1 MTMTTIPKRKK
12 KPAPFKFKP
21 FSKKQ
26 MKVLTWWKPNSP
38 VKDYDG
44 IICDGSIRA
53 GKTVSMALSYVM
65 WAMESFEGENFG
77 MCGKTIGSHRR
88 NVITP
93 LKKMLKSRGYKVK
106 DHRSENMLT
115 ITKDGVTN
123 YFYIFGGK
131 DESSQDLIQG
141 ITAAGMFFDEVA
153 LMVQSFVNQ
162 ATGRL
167 SVTGSKM
174 WFNCNPAGP
183 YHWFKEKWLDQK
195 KEKNLLHLKFSMDD
209 NLSLDEKTKSRYH
222 RMYSGVFYR
231 RYIKGEWAAASGLIF
246 DMFDEK
252 VHKVESVDRNYVEY
266 YVSCDYGTQNA
277 MAYGLWG
284 KCIEEGSKEVWY
296 KIKEYHYSGRDTEK
310 QKTDQEY
317 YEDYEEFVGDLPIK
331 GTVVD
336 PSAASF
342 IAVLMRNKRKVYKA
356 RNNVKEGIGNVG
368 IALNTGIAYFNDCCV
383 ETFKEFASYIW
394 DEKAIQRGEDK
405 PLKENDHHMDETRYF
420 INTIVFGL
428 RKKKKRKRG
437 EAA

>member
-26 MKVLTWWKPNSP
+26 LKVLTWWKPNSP

-93 LKKMLKSRGYKVK
+93 LKKMLKSRGYRVK

-115 ITKDGVTN
+115 ITKDSVTN
-123 YFYIFGGK
+123 FFYIFGGK

-209 NLSLDEKTKSRYH
+209 NLSLDEKTKRRYH

-246 DMFDEK
+246 DMFDENK
-252 VHKVESVDRNYVEY
+252 HKVPTIQREYVEY
-266 YVSCDYGTQNA
+266 FVSCDYGTQNA
-277 MAYGLWG
+277 MVYGLWG
-284 KCIEEGSKEVWY
+284 KCIEKGEEVWY
-296 KIKEYHYSGRDTEK
+296 KVKEYRYSGRETEK

-317 YEDYEEFVGDLPIK
+317 YEDFEGFVGDLPIR

-342 IAVLMRNKRKVYKA
+342 IALLVRNKRKVYKA

-368 IALNTGIAYFNDCCV
+368 VALNTGIIYFNDCCN
-383 ETFKEFASYIW
+383 ETFQEFASYIW
-394 DEKAIQRGEDK
+394 DEKSVKRGEDK

-420 INTIVFGL
+420 VNTIIYGL
-428 RKKKKRKRG
+428 RKKRKKKRG

>member
-65 WAMESFEGENFG
+65 WAMETFEGENFG

-106 DHRSENMLT
+106 DHRSENMLS
-115 ITKDGVTN
+115 ITKDGITN
-123 YFYIFGGK
+123 FFYIFGGK

-141 ITAAGMFFDEVA
+141 ITLAGCFFDEVA
-153 LMVQSFVNQ
+153 LMVRSFVDQ
-162 ATGRL
+162 ATGRC
-167 SVTGSKM
+167 SVEGSKI

-183 YHWFKEKWLDQK
+183 YHWFKLEWLDK
-195 KEKNLLHLKFSMDD
+195 RKEKNLLHLKFTMDD
-209 NLSLDEKTKSRYH
+209 NLSLSKKTKQRYYKL
-222 RMYSGVFYR
+222 YSGVFFK
-231 RYIKGEWAAASGLIF
+231 RYILGLWAAASGLVF
-246 DMFDEK
+246 DMFKEE
-252 VHKVESVDRNYVEY
+252 VHKVESIDRNYTEY

-284 KCIEEGSKEVWY
+284 KCIEEDGKEVWY

-317 YEDYEEFVGDLPIK
+317 YEDFEEFVDDLPIK

-368 IALNTGIAYFNDCCV
+368 IALNTGRAYFNDCCV

-420 INTIVFGL
+420 INTIIFGL
-428 RKKKKRKRG
+428 RKKKKKKRG

>member
-1 MTMTTIPKRKK
+1 MTMTTIPKRNK

-26 MKVLTWWKPNSP
+26 LKVLTWWKPSSP
-38 VKDYDG
+38 VKGYDG

-93 LKKMLKSRGYKVK
+93 LKKMLKSRGYRVK

-115 ITKDGVTN
+115 INKDGVTN
-123 YFYIFGGK
+123 FFYIFGGK

-209 NLSLDEKTKSRYH
+209 NLSLDEKTKRRYH

-246 DMFDEK
+246 DMFDENK
-252 VHKVESVDRNYVEY
+252 HKVPTIQREYVEY
-266 YVSCDYGTQNA
+266 FVSCDYGTQNA
-277 MAYGLWG
+277 MVYGLWG
-284 KCIEEGSKEVWY
+284 KCIEKGEEVWY
-296 KIKEYHYSGRDTEK
+296 KVKEYRYSGRETEK

-317 YEDYEEFVGDLPIK
+317 YEDFEGFVGDLPIR

-342 IAVLMRNKRKVYKA
+342 IALLVRNKRKVYKA

-368 IALNTGIAYFNDCCV
+368 VALNTGIIYFNDCCN

-394 DEKAIQRGEDK
+394 DEKSVERGEEK

-420 INTIVFGL
+420 VNTIIYGL
-428 RKKKKRKRG
+428 RKKKKKKRG

>member
-1 MTMTTIPKRKK
+1 MTMATIPKRKK

-26 MKVLTWWKPNSP
+26 LKVLTWWKPNSP

-123 YFYIFGGK
+123 FFYIFGGK

-209 NLSLDEKTKSRYH
+209 NLSLDEKTKRRYH

-284 KCIEEGSKEVWY
+284 KFIEEGDKEVWY

-368 IALNTGIAYFNDCCV
+368 IALNTGRTYFNDCCV

-420 INTIVFGL
+420 INTIIFGL
-428 RKKKKRKRG
+428 RKKKKRK
-437 EAA
+437 

>member
-26 MKVLTWWKPNSP
+26 LKVLTWWKPNSP
-38 VKDYDG
+38 VNNYDG

-123 YFYIFGGK
+123 FFYIFGGK
-131 DESSQDLIQG
+131 DEASQDLIQG
-141 ITAAGMFFDEVA
+141 ITLAGCFFDEVV
-153 LMVQSFVNQ
+153 LMVRSFVNQ
-162 ATGRL
+162 ATGRC
-167 SVTGSKM
+167 SVEGSKV
-174 WFNCNPAGP
+174 WFNCNPGGP
-183 YHWFKEKWLDQK
+183 YHWFKTEWLDK
-195 KEKNLLHLKFSMDD
+195 AKEKNLLHIRFTMDD
-209 NLSLDEKTKSRYH
+209 NLSLSEKVKQRYYK
-222 RMYSGVFYR
+222 MYSGVFFK
-231 RYIKGEWAAASGLIF
+231 RYILGLWAAASGLIF
-246 DMFDEK
+246 DMFDEDK
-252 VHKVESVDRNYVEY
+252 HKVPTIEREYVEY
-266 YVSCDYGTQNA
+266 FVSCDYGTQNA
-277 MAYGLWG
+277 MVYGLWG
-284 KCIEEGSKEVWY
+284 KCIEKGEEVWY

-317 YEDYEEFVGDLPIK
+317 YEDYEEFVGGLPIK

-342 IAVLMRNKRKVYKA
+342 IAVLVRNKRKVYKA

-368 IALNTGIAYFNDCCV
+368 IALNTGRAFFNDCCV

-420 INTIVFGL
+420 INTIIFGL
-428 RKKKKRKRG
+428 RKKKKKKRG
-437 EAA
+437 EAT

>member
-26 MKVLTWWKPNSP
+26 LKVLTWWKPNSP

-123 YFYIFGGK
+123 FFYIFGGK
-131 DESSQDLIQG
+131 DEASQDLIQG
-141 ITAAGMFFDEVA
+141 ITLAGCFFDEVV
-153 LMVQSFVNQ
+153 LMVRSFVNQ
-162 ATGRL
+162 ATGRC
-167 SVTGSKM
+167 SVEGSKV
-174 WFNCNPAGP
+174 WFNCNPGGP
-183 YHWFKEKWLDQK
+183 YHWFKTEWLDK
-195 KEKNLLHLKFSMDD
+195 AREKNLLHIRFTMDD
-209 NLSLDEKTKSRYH
+209 NLSLSEKVKQRYYK
-222 RMYSGVFYR
+222 MYSGVFFK
-231 RYIKGEWAAASGLIF
+231 RYILGLWAAASGLIF
-246 DMFDEK
+246 DMFDEDK
-252 VHKVESVDRNYVEY
+252 HKVPTIQREY
-266 YVSCDYGTQNA
+266 IEYFVSCDYGTQNA
-277 MAYGLWG
+277 MVYGLWG
-284 KCIEEGSKEVWY
+284 KCIEKDKEVWY
-296 KIKEYHYSGRDTEK
+296 KVKEYRYSGRETEK

-317 YEDYEEFVGDLPIK
+317 YEDFEKFVGDLPIR

-342 IAVLMRNKRKVYKA
+342 IALLVRNKRKVYKA

-368 IALNTGIAYFNDCCV
+368 VALNTGIIYFNDCCN

-394 DEKAIQRGEDK
+394 DEKSVERGEDK

-420 INTIVFGL
+420 INTIIFGL

>member
-1 MTMTTIPKRKK
+1 MTMTTIPKRNK

-26 MKVLTWWKPNSP
+26 LKVLTWWKPSSP
-38 VKDYDG
+38 VKGYDG

-123 YFYIFGGK
+123 FFYIFGGK

-209 NLSLDEKTKSRYH
+209 NLSLDEKTKRRYH

-246 DMFDEK
+246 DMFDENK
-252 VHKVESVDRNYVEY
+252 HKVPTIQREYVEY
-266 YVSCDYGTQNA
+266 FVSCDYGTQNA
-277 MAYGLWG
+277 MVYGLWG
-284 KCIEEGSKEVWY
+284 KCIEKGEEVWY
-296 KIKEYHYSGRDTEK
+296 KVKEYRYSGRETEK

-317 YEDYEEFVGDLPIK
+317 YEDFEGFVGDLPIR

-342 IAVLMRNKRKVYKA
+342 IALLVRNKRKVYKA

-368 IALNTGIAYFNDCCV
+368 VALNTGIIYFNDCCN
-383 ETFKEFASYIW
+383 ETFTEFASYIW
-394 DEKAIQRGEDK
+394 DEKSVERGEDK

-420 INTIVFGL
+420 VNTIIYGL
-428 RKKKKRKRG
+428 RKKKKKKRG

>member
-1 MTMTTIPKRKK
+1 MIMTTIPKSNK

-26 MKVLTWWKPNSP
+26 LKVLTWWKPNSP

-123 YFYIFGGK
+123 FFYIFGGK

-174 WFNCNPAGP
+174 WLKLAT
-183 YHWFKEKWLDQK
+183 
-195 KEKNLLHLKFSMDD
+195 LHS
-209 NLSLDEKTKSRYH
+209 
-222 RMYSGVFYR
+222 
-231 RYIKGEWAAASGLIF
+231 
-246 DMFDEK
+246 DM
-252 VHKVESVDRNYVEY
+252 
-266 YVSCDYGTQNA
+266 
-277 MAYGLWG
+277 
-284 KCIEEGSKEVWY
+284 
-296 KIKEYHYSGRDTEK
+296 
-310 QKTDQEY
+310 
-317 YEDYEEFVGDLPIK
+317 
-331 GTVVD
+331 
-336 PSAASF
+336 
-342 IAVLMRNKRKVYKA
+342 
-356 RNNVKEGIGNVG
+356 
-368 IALNTGIAYFNDCCV
+368 
-383 ETFKEFASYIW
+383 
-394 DEKAIQRGEDK
+394 
-405 PLKENDHHMDETRYF
+405 
-420 INTIVFGL
+420 
-428 RKKKKRKRG
+428 
-437 EAA
+437 

>member
-26 MKVLTWWKPNSP
+26 LKVLTWWKPNSP
-38 VKDYDG
+38 VKNYDG

-77 MCGKTIGSHRR
+77 MCGKTISSHRR

-123 YFYIFGGK
+123 FFYIFGGK
-131 DESSQDLIQG
+131 DEASQDLIQG
-141 ITAAGMFFDEVA
+141 ITLAGCFFDEVV
-153 LMVQSFVNQ
+153 LMVRSFVNQ
-162 ATGRL
+162 ATGRC
-167 SVTGSKM
+167 SVEGSKV
-174 WFNCNPAGP
+174 WFNCNPGGP
-183 YHWFKEKWLDQK
+183 YHWFKTEWLDK
-195 KEKNLLHLKFSMDD
+195 AKEKNLLHIRFTMDD
-209 NLSLDEKTKSRYH
+209 NLSLSEKVKQRYYK
-222 RMYSGVFYR
+222 MYSGVFFK
-231 RYIKGEWAAASGLIF
+231 RYILGLWAAASGLIF
-246 DMFDEK
+246 DMFDEDK
-252 VHKVESVDRNYVEY
+252 HKVPTIPREYVEY
-266 YVSCDYGTQNA
+266 FVSCDYGTQNA
-277 MAYGLWG
+277 MVYGLWG
-284 KCIEEGSKEVWY
+284 KRIEKGKEVWY
-296 KIKEYHYSGRDTEK
+296 KVKEYRYSGRETEK

-317 YEDYEEFVGDLPIK
+317 YEDFEKFVGDLPIR

-342 IAVLMRNKRKVYKA
+342 IALLVRNKRKVYKA

-368 IALNTGIAYFNDCCV
+368 VALNTGIIYFNDCCN

-394 DEKAIQRGEDK
+394 DEKSVERGEDK

-420 INTIVFGL
+420 VNTVIYGL
-428 RKKKKRKRG
+428 RKKKKKKRG

>member
-1 MTMTTIPKRKK
+1 M
-12 KPAPFKFKP
+12 
-21 FSKKQ
+21 
-26 MKVLTWWKPNSP
+26 
-38 VKDYDG
+38 
-44 IICDGSIRA
+44 
-53 GKTVSMALSYVM
+53 
-65 WAMESFEGENFG
+65 
-77 MCGKTIGSHRR
+77 
-88 NVITP
+88 
-93 LKKMLKSRGYKVK
+93 
-106 DHRSENMLT
+106 
-115 ITKDGVTN
+115 
-123 YFYIFGGK
+123 
-131 DESSQDLIQG
+131 
-141 ITAAGMFFDEVA
+141 
-153 LMVQSFVNQ
+153 
-162 ATGRL
+162 
-167 SVTGSKM
+167 
-174 WFNCNPAGP
+174 
-183 YHWFKEKWLDQK
+183 DQK

-209 NLSLDEKTKSRYH
+209 NLSLDEKTKRRYH

-252 VHKVESVDRNYVEY
+252 LHKVDSVDRNYVEY

-284 KCIEEGSKEVWY
+284 KCIEEGDKEVWY

-317 YEDYEEFVGDLPIK
+317 YEDYERFVGDLPIK

-368 IALNTGIAYFNDCCV
+368 IALNTGRAYFNDCCV

-420 INTIVFGL
+420 INTIIFGL
-428 RKKKKRKRG
+428 RKKKKKK
-437 EAA
+437 

>member
-1 MTMTTIPKRKK
+1 MTTIPKRKK

-26 MKVLTWWKPNSP
+26 LKVLTWWKPNSP
-38 VKDYDG
+38 VKNYDG

-115 ITKDGVTN
+115 ITKDSVTN
-123 YFYIFGGK
+123 FFYIFGGK

-209 NLSLDEKTKSRYH
+209 NLSLDEKTKRRYH

-252 VHKVESVDRNYVEY
+252 VHKVESIDRNYVEY

-284 KCIEEGSKEVWY
+284 KCIEEDGKEVWY

-368 IALNTGIAYFNDCCV
+368 IALNTGRTYFNDCCV

-420 INTIVFGL
+420 INTIIFGL
-428 RKKKKRKRG
+428 RKKKKRK
-437 EAA
+437 

>member
-26 MKVLTWWKPNSP
+26 LKVLTWWKPNSP

-93 LKKMLKSRGYKVK
+93 LKKMLKSRGYRVK

-115 ITKDGVTN
+115 ITKDSVTN
-123 YFYIFGGK
+123 FFYIFGGK

-209 NLSLDEKTKSRYH
+209 NLSLDEKTKRRYH

-231 RYIKGEWAAASGLIF
+231 RYIKGEWAAASGLIL
-246 DMFDEK
+246 DMFDENK
-252 VHKVESVDRNYVEY
+252 HKVATIQREYVEY
-266 YVSCDYGTQNA
+266 FVSCDYGTQNA
-277 MAYGLWG
+277 MVYGLWG
-284 KCIEEGSKEVWY
+284 KCIEKGEEVWY
-296 KIKEYHYSGRDTEK
+296 KVKEYRYSGRETEK

-317 YEDYEEFVGDLPIK
+317 YEDFEGFVGELPIR

-342 IAVLMRNKRKVYKA
+342 IALLVRNKRKVYKA

-368 IALNTGIAYFNDCCV
+368 VALNTGIIYFNDCCN

-394 DEKAIQRGEDK
+394 DEKSVERGEDK

-420 INTIVFGL
+420 VNTIIYGL
-428 RKKKKRKRG
+428 RKKKKKKRG
-437 EAA
+437 EAT

>member
-1 MTMTTIPKRKK
+1 MTTIPKRNK

-26 MKVLTWWKPNSP
+26 LKVLTWWKPSSP
-38 VKDYDG
+38 VKGYDG

-123 YFYIFGGK
+123 FFYIFGGK

-209 NLSLDEKTKSRYH
+209 NLSLDEKTKRRYH

-246 DMFDEK
+246 DMFDENK
-252 VHKVESVDRNYVEY
+252 HKVPTIQREYVEY
-266 YVSCDYGTQNA
+266 FVSCDYGTQNA
-277 MAYGLWG
+277 MVYGLWG
-284 KCIEEGSKEVWY
+284 KCIEKGEEVWY
-296 KIKEYHYSGRDTEK
+296 KVKEYRYSGRETEK

-317 YEDYEEFVGDLPIK
+317 YEDFEGFVGDLPIR

-342 IAVLMRNKRKVYKA
+342 IALLVRNKRKVYKA
-356 RNNVKEGIGNVG
+356 RNHVKEGIGNVG
-368 IALNTGIAYFNDCCV
+368 VALNTGIIYFNDCCN

-394 DEKAIQRGEDK
+394 DEKSVERGEDK

-420 INTIVFGL
+420 VNTIIYGL
-428 RKKKKRKRG
+428 RKKKKKKRG

>member
-38 VKDYDG
+38 VKNYDG

-123 YFYIFGGK
+123 FFYIFGGK

-141 ITAAGMFFDEVA
+141 ITLAGCFFDEVA
-153 LMVQSFVNQ
+153 LMVRSFVDQ
-162 ATGRL
+162 ATGRC
-167 SVTGSKM
+167 SVEGSKI

-183 YHWFKEKWLDQK
+183 YHWFKLEWLDK
-195 KEKNLLHLKFSMDD
+195 RKEKNLLHIRFTMDD
-209 NLSLDEKTKSRYH
+209 NLSLSVKTKKRYYKL
-222 RMYSGVFYR
+222 YSGVFFK
-231 RYIKGEWAAASGLIF
+231 RYILGLWAAASGLVF
-246 DMFDEK
+246 DMFKEEL
-252 VHKVESVDRNYVEY
+252 HKVDSIERNYVEY

-284 KCIEEGSKEVWY
+284 KCIEGDKDVWY
-296 KIKEYHYSGRDTEK
+296 KVKEYHYSGRDTEK

-368 IALNTGIAYFNDCCV
+368 IALNTGRAYFNDCCV

-428 RKKKKRKRG
+428 RKKKKKKRG

>member
-26 MKVLTWWKPNSP
+26 LKVLTWWKPNSP
-38 VKDYDG
+38 VKNYDG

-115 ITKDGVTN
+115 ITKDSVTN
-123 YFYIFGGK
+123 FFYIFGGK

-209 NLSLDEKTKSRYH
+209 NLSLDEKTKRRYH

-252 VHKVESVDRNYVEY
+252 VHKVESIDRNYVEY

-284 KCIEEGSKEVWY
+284 KCIEEDGKEVWY

-368 IALNTGIAYFNDCCV
+368 IALNTGRTYFNDCCV

-420 INTIVFGL
+420 INTIIFGL
-428 RKKKKRKRG
+428 RKKKKRK
-437 EAA
+437 